1 MIWYASFALKQTNV
15 QLMPDSSLT
24 NFEMPIKPLKL
35 SYFKWYKMILKVI
48 FTEKSI
54 FGAVEVEN

>member
-1 MIWYASFALKQTNV
+1 MIWYAYFALKQINV
-15 QLMPDSSLT
+15 QLVPESSLT
-24 NFEMPIKPLKL
+24 NFEMQIKPLKL
-35 SYFKWYKMILKVI
+35 NYFKWYKMILTVI